1 MNKIRIIPTILFRN
15 FSIVKGKNFASW
27 RIVGN
32 LHQVVKIYALRE
44 VDEIIFLDLDAHR
57 SNNINYNLIQSFAN
71 ECFMPVTVGGGVRNL
86 FDIEKLLNIGADKI
100 CINSQA
106 FLNKN
111 FIKEAVKKFGSQ
123 CISISID
130 YKSQLN
136 KEKLIYINSG
146 KTKTSKLLLDWLKE
160 INDLEVGEIIC
171 TSIDHEGTMQGFDIE
186 TIKKINLKSKSPVIA
201 SGGCGNPSD
210 ASKLIK
216 STKVSG
222 LSISSMFHFSQY
234 TPMDVKEHLT
244 KKNFNVR
251 K

>member
-1 MNKIRIIPTILFRN
+1 MNKIRIIPSILFRN

-171 TSIDHEGTMQGFDIE
+171 TSIDHQECRFDIVH
-186 TIKKINLKSKSPVIA
+186 KK
-201 SGGCGNPSD
+201 
-210 ASKLIK
+210 
-216 STKVSG
+216 
-222 LSISSMFHFSQY
+222 
-234 TPMDVKEHLT
+234 
-244 KKNFNVR
+244 
-251 K
+251 